1 MGVLWWPHGLSI
13 VPAVTPVAAV
23 TWVPFLAQELLYTVG
38 VAKKKKKEEEEEEE
52 RKFLNVRMEEK
63 ALANLL
69 QVINYIAFN
78 VLWEIK

>member
-1 MGVLWWPHGLSI
+1 MTSWVKHCPCCDSSRCCYLGSI
-13 VPAVTPVAAV
+13 PGPGTSVHRGCG
-23 TWVPFLAQELLYTVG
+23 Q
-38 VAKKKKKEEEEEEE
+38 KKKKKEEEEEEE

-78 VLWEIK
+78 VL